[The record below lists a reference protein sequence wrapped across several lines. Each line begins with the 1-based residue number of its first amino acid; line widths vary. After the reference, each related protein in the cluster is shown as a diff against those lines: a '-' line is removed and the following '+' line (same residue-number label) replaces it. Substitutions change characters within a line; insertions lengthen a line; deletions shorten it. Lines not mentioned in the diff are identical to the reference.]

1 VATSTPL
8 LSIIVPAYNEERTIA
23 AVVERVRAELASY
36 QIEII
41 VVDDCS
47 SDGTAAALAPLEGD
61 GLRVIRHAVN
71 QGKGAALR
79 SGFADAG
86 GEIVAVQ
93 DADLEYDPAD
103 LPSLLAPILGGHAD
117 VVYGSRMSGGRPQR
131 LFMFWNHVGNKYLTL
146 VTNIL
151 YNTTL
156 SDMETGYKVMRRE
169 VLTGMILRSNDFTIE
184 PELTAKILKARR
196 WRIYELP
203 ISYYGRTYEEGKKIT
218 WRHGITALLAL
229 VRYRFVD

>member
-1 VATSTPL
+1 VATSNPL
-8 LSIIVPAYNEERTIA
+8 LSIVVPAYNEERTIA
-23 AVVERVRAELASY
+23 AVIERVRAELASY

-47 SDGTAAALAPLEGD
+47 SDGTADVLRPLEGD
-61 GLRVIRHAVN
+61 GLRVVRHERN

-79 SGFADAG
+79 SGFAVAAG
-86 GEIVAVQ
+86 DILAVQ
-93 DADLEYDPAD
+93 DADMEYDPVD
-103 LPSLLAPILGGHAD
+103 LPSLLAPILDGHAD

-131 LFMFWNHVGNKYLTL
+131 LFMFWHLVGNRFLTL
-146 VTNIL
+146 VTNVL

-169 VLTGMILRSNDFTIE
+169 VLAGMRLRSNDFTIE
-184 PELTAKILKARR
+184 PELTAKILKARK

>member
-1 VATSTPL
+1 VATSNPL
-8 LSIIVPAYNEERTIA
+8 LSIVVPAYNEERTIA
-23 AVVERVRAELASY
+23 AVIERVRAELASY

-47 SDGTAAALAPLEGD
+47 SDGTADVLRPLEGD
-61 GLRVIRHAVN
+61 GLRVVRHERN

-79 SGFADAG
+79 SGFAVAAG
-86 GEIVAVQ
+86 DILAVQ
-93 DADLEYDPAD
+93 DADMEYDPVD
-103 LPSLLAPILGGHAD
+103 LPSLLAPILEGHAD

-131 LFMFWNHVGNKYLTL
+131 LFMFWHLVGNRFLTL
-146 VTNIL
+146 VTNVL

-169 VLTGMILRSNDFTIE
+169 VLAGMRLRSNDFTIE
-184 PELTAKILKARR
+184 PELTAKILKARK